1 MPYHRTAQKLSE
13 MRAFLFLCTSI
24 KQILS
29 IVTKFEFYYGKKPDY
44 DGMMQQASHSRDG
57 NGRGTQAVKLT
68 KKLRKIDS

>member
-1 MPYHRTAQKLSE
+1 
-13 MRAFLFLCTSI
+13 LFYILLF
-24 KQILS
+24 KQTIS
-29 IVTKFEFYYGKKPDY
+29 FVIKFEFYYGKKPDY